1 MKYLF
6 MLLFLPVAYNCFGQ
20 NLQSLD
26 TIQPPADYENIYFR
40 PVYSDSLVSS
50 FVIFVKKQ
58 VREHKHVTHTE
69 HVYILDGT
77 GEMTLDKK
85 TFPVKKGDVISIPKN
100 TFHSLK
106 TTSVTPIKV
115 FSLQAPVF
123 DGKDRVFAEEKK

>member
-1 MKYLF
+1 MKTCLSIC
-6 MLLFLPVAYNCFGQ
+6 LLLLTFCSFAQ

-26 TIQPPADYENIYFR
+26 TITPPADYENIYFR

-58 VREHKHVTHTE
+58 VKEHKHITHTE

-77 GEMTLDKK
+77 GEMTLGDKK
-85 TFPVKKGDVISIPKN
+85 FTVKKGDIISIPKN

-106 TTSVTPIKV
+106 NTSSVPIKV
-115 FSLQAPVF
+115 LSVQAPLF
-123 DGKDRVFAEEKK
+123 DGTDRIMRE